1 MNKKFAALLK
11 SLLRT
16 CATSATTVLV
26 MFWGWIAV
34 IYFSGLELILGI
46 FGFYALALA
55 PVVVIYADP
64 PTRWRESLGVAW
76 MIRSTGV
83 FLGFCL
89 ASTLLIPPFDL
100 NNIQDFLIDILG
112 VTAFYIVLCAVL
124 IGPRRI
130 FREILESDYRHLGQ
144 TIEAH
149 SGSGADVVYEDHFD
163 DVFEGFQ
170 EASAVEVVEDL
181 PDLDADGGS

>member
-64 PTRWRESLGVAW
+64 PTRWRESLG
-76 MIRSTGV
+76 SPG
-83 FLGFCL
+83 
-89 ASTLLIPPFDL
+89 
-100 NNIQDFLIDILG
+100 
-112 VTAFYIVLCAVL
+112 
-124 IGPRRI
+124 
-130 FREILESDYRHLGQ
+130 
-144 TIEAH
+144 
-149 SGSGADVVYEDHFD
+149 
-163 DVFEGFQ
+163 
-170 EASAVEVVEDL
+170 
-181 PDLDADGGS
+181 

>member
-26 MFWGWIAV
+26 IFWGGWIAV

-55 PVVVIYADP
+55 PVIVICADP

-76 MIRSTGV
+76 MVRSTGV

-89 ASTLLIPPFDL
+89 A
-100 NNIQDFLIDILG
+100 
-112 VTAFYIVLCAVL
+112 
-124 IGPRRI
+124 
-130 FREILESDYRHLGQ
+130 
-144 TIEAH
+144 
-149 SGSGADVVYEDHFD
+149 
-163 DVFEGFQ
+163 
-170 EASAVEVVEDL
+170 
-181 PDLDADGGS
+181 